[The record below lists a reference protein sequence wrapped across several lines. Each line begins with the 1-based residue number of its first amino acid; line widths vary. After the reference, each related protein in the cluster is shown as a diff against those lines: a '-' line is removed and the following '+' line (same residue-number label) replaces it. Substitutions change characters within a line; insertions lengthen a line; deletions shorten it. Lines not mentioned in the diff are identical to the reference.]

1 MKLRHSAV
9 KSDIFK
15 LITTL
20 EFDLEVGNHFLPTRV
35 ELFQDTERDH
45 RWRCRM
51 WERELCRMTFTLPDQ
66 TSKRKRCESD
76 EEVLLE
82 RTWELSDRFEDF
94 EAPTASAALKLF
106 LGALGD
112 YLKRVT
118 ASPQG
123 ARGAS

>member
-51 WERELCRMTFTLPDQ
+51 WERELCRMTFTLP
-66 TSKRKRCESD
+66 KAAPRHKRCQSD

-94 EAPTASAALKLF
+94 EAPTANAALKLF
-106 LGALGD
+106 LDALRN
-112 YLKRVT
+112 YLQRVT
-118 ASPQG
+118 SAPG
-123 ARGAS
+123 T